1 MRLGADVKLDRAR
14 LAEDLLSF
22 AQLGPGC
29 VSAQALL
36 DEFLARVRPHGVETV
51 VAGVMT
57 DAGRNFKFG
66 PRYGSINETW
76 LAAYMNQQLYK
87 DDPAIGFALRG
98 VRGGYWSQTF
108 QAEKLT
114 KGQQKVLAVAAEHGL
129 GDGFIT
135 PVPLLNGD
143 IVIVALQGRELDH
156 HPDVEAVLRGL
167 SAYYGTEGHRL
178 AVQSQLRSTAF
189 SSLTLRQVQILH
201 LSALG
206 RRNSYIAEELG
217 ISEATVNFHLA
228 RARERLGARTTKEA
242 LRLIH
247 ATPQEFF
254 TP

>member
-1 MRLGADVKLDRAR
+1 M
-14 LAEDLLSF
+14 AEDLLSF
-22 AQLGPGC
+22 AQLSPSC
-29 VSAQALL
+29 ISSQVLL
-36 DEFLARVRPHGVETV
+36 HEFLNRVRPHGVETV

-57 DAGRNFKFG
+57 DASRNFKFG
-66 PRYGSINETW
+66 PRYGSINEEW
-76 LAAYMNQQLYK
+76 IAAYMNQQLYR

-108 QAEKLT
+108 SANKLT
-114 KGQQKVLAVAAEHGL
+114 RGEQKVLAVAAEHGL

-178 AVQSQLRSTAF
+178 AVQSQLKSASF
-189 SSLTLRQVQILH
+189 SSLTMRQIQILH

-206 RRNSYIAEELG
+206 RRNSDIAGELG
-217 ISEATVNFHLA
+217 ISETTVNFHLS
-228 RARERLGARTTKEA
+228 RARERLGAKTTKEA

-247 ATPQEFF
+247 ATPQDFF
-254 TP
+254 TA